1 MRRIASSLNRLRD
14 DRSLLCF
21 CCGVAST
28 IVEIPRAR
36 QPLNFGREAPYTACA
51 CVFLRRRRSPP
62 PRRRRARSQTA
73 TRLAPRSRASRRGPR
88 GRGAPRAWPSGI
100 YVGALSGPI
109 GFGSKLCRSALRR
122 VARRMRANSCTVGP
136 RPRARQ
142 ILRHWRRT
150 GGYIWVRAR
159 KCGGQLEA
167 RFHFACVRHSGGGA
181 ASGLDQGLVTAYSA
195 ARRSHVFIARS
206 HVAQCGRDG
215 IVWLCFW
222 PRGDPRASAR
232 NPSSRCAGV
241 LGMAL

>member
-1 MRRIASSLNRLRD
+1 MFFLATASFAAAAPSRKVSDRD
-14 DRSLLCF
+14 EAGAAVARVPAKAAGPRSAV
-21 CCGVAST
+21 GVA
-28 IVEIPRAR
+28 VGH
-36 QPLNFGREAPYTACA
+36 LC
-51 CVFLRRRRSPP
+51 
-62 PRRRRARSQTA
+62 
-73 TRLAPRSRASRRGPR
+73 
-88 GRGAPRAWPSGI
+88 
-100 YVGALSGPI
+100 GALGGPI

-195 ARRSHVFIARS
+195 ARRSHVFIACS
-206 HVAQCGRDG
+206 HVAQCDRDG
-215 IVWLCFW
+215 IVWLCFLASRR
-222 PRGDPRASAR
+222 PLARAPGPFLAMRRGP
-232 NPSSRCAGV
+232 
-241 LGMAL
+241 

>member
-1 MRRIASSLNRLRD
+1 MWAA
-14 DRSLLCF
+14 
-21 CCGVAST
+21 V
-28 IVEIPRAR
+28 PRV
-36 QPLNFGREAPYTACA
+36 

-142 ILRHWRRT
+142 ILRRRRRT

-215 IVWLCFW
+215 IVWRAFGLEETLARAPGTL
-222 PRGDPRASAR
+222 PRDAQGSLAWLSEEWKGGLF
-232 NPSSRCAGV
+232 S
-241 LGMAL
+241 

>member
-1 MRRIASSLNRLRD
+1 MCFFATASFAAAAAPSREVSDRD
-14 DRSLLCF
+14 EASAAVARVPARAAGPRSAA
-21 CCGVAST
+21 GVA
-28 IVEIPRAR
+28 VGHLCGRFERANR
-36 QPLNFGREAPYTACA
+36 IWLQALQI
-51 CVFLRRRRSPP
+51 SSP
-62 PRRRRARSQTA
+62 PRR
-73 TRLAPRSRASRRGPR
+73 APHACE
-88 GRGAPRAWPSGI
+88 
-100 YVGALSGPI
+100 
-109 GFGSKLCRSALRR
+109 F
-122 VARRMRANSCTVGP
+122 CTVGP

-241 LGMAL
+241 AGMTLPDLTRTFFFVF